1 MRGAWMSS
9 VGRPAVHVGLAGV
22 LALAVATDSTPSG
35 QADRSQPSFPAQ
47 AEAITVDVVVLD
59 KDGQPVAGLTRDD
72 FTLLE
77 EGRPQPI
84 VGFEARDARVP
95 EAAARAAAD
104 AAVPERVVANVVE
117 GSRRG
122 RVLILVIDD
131 LGLPPP
137 MAQQLGPALAR
148 WIREKAE
155 PTDEITIQTTSGDLW
170 WSAEVGTGRA
180 DLVAVLD
187 RLRGKRAL
195 PSSTEWISDVEA
207 YQIVVHEG
215 HGQAGE
221 LESSKGDK
229 ASITIAAEEPSPPP
243 PMELSASV
251 LDRVATRFLEARSCV
266 LVRAPRPA
274 MFRCKEM
281 AMTRAE
287 EVYAG
292 WSRRAGAVLDL
303 VARVSA
309 DVAGLPGRKSIL
321 LVSDDFLR
329 DVNLER
335 RFRDVVDTAQRSNT
349 ALYFSRASGLTG
361 PAFYTASGGGNPHPS
376 DVATLGAEQMRLAV
390 GGGDHLADATGGAS
404 ITTSNDLSAGLAR
417 MASDGAAYY
426 LLGYQPSRPP
436 DGRWHR
442 LEVKVLR
449 KGVEVRARRGYV
461 AGPSL
466 STRAPRKPPAAD
478 GGAEAAKRALPSLS
492 AGARG
497 EIPLRVASYL
507 KGPDGAGAARVLM
520 VVEID
525 GERVRTTETAGGEK
539 ARLELGILAVFRDQ
553 PRVLP
558 LAQILELTLR
568 PRDKG
573 WWAFF
578 REVRLPPGV
587 AQLRV
592 RVRDSASG
600 AQGVV
605 AQRIE
610 IPDVE
615 STYLSTPL
623 VSDAT
628 QPPRE
633 TGEPPQL
640 VPTARRSFPAR
651 GTLYCQ
657 YEVFSFGGR
666 DMPGVARVIG
676 GYTLSRSNG
685 EVVTTA
691 PPTLIATDGS
701 RVVRRLALPLEGMA
715 PGAYDLVL
723 TVEDHLANR
732 TFTARERFEVVPQV
746 AQQLP

>member
-1 MRGAWMSS
+1 MPSAGISS
-9 VGRPAVHVGLAGV
+9 VDRPAVVAVLAGLA
-22 LALAVATDSTPSG
+22 ALVVAAVSTLSG
-35 QADRSQPSFPAQ
+35 QDDRSQPTFPAR

-59 KDGQPVAGLTRDD
+59 KDGQPVGGLTRDD
-72 FTLLE
+72 FTLLD

-84 VGFEARDARVP
+84 VGFEAREAP
-95 EAAARAAAD
+95 AAQAAARAADD
-104 AAVPERVVANVVE
+104 AAVSERVVTNIVE
-117 GSRRG
+117 GSRKG

-148 WIREKAE
+148 WIRERAE
-155 PTDEITIQTTSGDLW
+155 PTDDITIQTTSGDLW
-170 WSAEVGTGRA
+170 WSADVGAGRA
-180 DLVAVLD
+180 DLVAVVD
-187 RLRGKRAL
+187 RLRGKRSL
-195 PSSTEWISDVEA
+195 PTSTEWISDVEA

-215 HGQAGE
+215 HGQAAE

-229 ASITIAAEEPSPPP
+229 VSITKADEEPSPPP
-243 PMELSASV
+243 RIEPSASV
-251 LDRVATRFLEARSCV
+251 LDRVATRFLEEKSCF

-309 DVAGLPGRKSIL
+309 DVAGVPGRKSIL

-376 DVATLGAEQMRLAV
+376 DVATLGAEQMQLAV
-390 GGGDHLADATGGAS
+390 GGGEHLAEATGGVS
-404 ITTSNDLSAGLAR
+404 ITTSHDLSAGLAR
-417 MASDGAAYY
+417 IASDGSAYY
-426 LLGYQPSRPP
+426 LLGYQPERAP
-436 DGRWHR
+436 DGKWHR
-442 LEVKVLR
+442 LEVKVAR
-449 KGVEVRARRGYV
+449 KGLQVRARQGYL
-461 AGPSL
+461 AGPSVA
-466 STRAPRKPPAAD
+466 REVPRKQTAVGD
-478 GGAEAAKRALPSLS
+478 GKEAAGRARPSLS
-492 AGARG
+492 VGSRD

-507 KGPDGAGAARVLM
+507 QGPDGAGAARVLM

-525 GERVRTTETAGGEK
+525 GARIRTAETAGGEK
-539 ARLELGILAVFRDQ
+539 ARLELGILAVSRDQ
-553 PRVLP
+553 PKILP
-558 LAQILELTLR
+558 LAQSLELTLR
-568 PRDKG
+568 PKDKG

-592 RVRDSASG
+592 RVRDSTSG
-600 AQGVV
+600 AQGAV

-615 STYLSTPL
+615 SPYLSTPL

-640 VPTARRSFPAR
+640 VPTARRIFPAR

-666 DMPGVARVIG
+666 DMPGVARVMG
-676 GYTLSRSNG
+676 GYTLSRSTG
-685 EVVTTA
+685 EVVTTV

-701 RVVRRLALPLEGMA
+701 RVVRRLALPLEAMA

-732 TFTARERFEVVPQV
+732 TFTSRERFEVVDQV
-746 AQQLP
+746 AHQLP